1 MNKLLVVIII
11 LLSCSAYSQTYPKL
25 VVIEKDSCIVFTLEQ
40 SKTMIEWDIRYNECR
55 TNLELTSNESA
66 LKDSIISTQQV
77 QLEEYQKIDSTYQL
91 LNQENEELREIL
103 EEERKLLNKEIR
115 RQKRHKWFVGIGGFF
130 TTAIA
135 TYFYIKK

>member
-1 MNKLLVVIII
+1 
-11 LLSCSAYSQTYPKL
+11 
-25 VVIEKDSCIVFTLEQ
+25 VVIEEDSCIVFTLEQ

-66 LKDSIISTQQV
+66 VKDSIISTQQV
-77 QLEEYQKIDSTYQL
+77 QIEEYQKIDSTYQL

-103 EEERKLLNKEIR
+103 EEERQLLNKEIR
-115 RQKRHKWFVGIGGFF
+115 RQKRQKWFVGIGGFF
-130 TTAIA
+130 TTAVA